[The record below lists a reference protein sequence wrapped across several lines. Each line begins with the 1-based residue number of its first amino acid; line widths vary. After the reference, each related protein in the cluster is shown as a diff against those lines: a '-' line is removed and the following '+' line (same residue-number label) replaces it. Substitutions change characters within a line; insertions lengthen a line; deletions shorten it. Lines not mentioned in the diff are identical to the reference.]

1 MHILSEKKLFVLYSL
16 LNDWNYFRNK
26 YCHLPF
32 LYCQINIVIYL
43 PLFAVPYFPFWYF
56 LHNPDIK
63 KQKLGCK
70 WACKKKKINYH
81 IKGLYK
87 TTCYKAKPNFSQFFF
102 SQWELHK
109 CFISFLIKAFSN
121 FENLTRF
128 HWQDFL
134 VYQNEKK
141 KLKMLIEI
149 FWQKLLVSDIILAF
163 LDDLKPKRF
172 FVGQPWWP
180 T

>member
-1 MHILSEKKLFVLYSL
+1 MLCSL
-16 LNDWNYFRNK
+16 LNDWNYFLNK
-26 YCHLPF
+26 YCNLLFPAICRS
-32 LYCQINIVIYL
+32 LL
-43 PLFAVPYFPFWYF
+43 PLFIFLASSWY
-56 LHNPDIK
+56 
-63 KQKLGCK
+63 QKAKIGLRLSLGN
-70 WACKKKKINYH
+70 KKKKINYH